1 MNDRTAVP
9 KPLSVTVKEARKRTG
24 LGNTTIYEL
33 IKQNKIKTVKVGRRR
48 LIVFASL
55 ESLVTPND

>member
-1 MNDRTAVP
+1 MSNQDTSP
-9 KPLSVTVKEARKRTG
+9 KCLSVTVKTARELTG

-33 IKQNKIKTVKVGRRR
+33 IKQQKLETLTIGRRR

-55 ESLVTPND
+55 EALILRHD